1 MVKITNKIKIL
12 LLSFGAVLIV
22 AGFVGL
28 ILHLVELPI
37 SISLI
42 VVGIAVIAGTA
53 AGARKK

>member
-42 VVGIAVIAGTA
+42 VVGIAVIAGTT